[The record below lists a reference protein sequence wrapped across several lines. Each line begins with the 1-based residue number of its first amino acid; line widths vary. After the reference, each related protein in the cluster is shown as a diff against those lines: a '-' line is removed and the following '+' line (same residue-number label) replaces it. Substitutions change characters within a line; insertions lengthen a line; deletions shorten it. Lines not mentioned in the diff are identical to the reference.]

1 VRKLF
6 RLIQLEQ
13 VAERIVQEGL
23 VPGAR
28 GKRDPVHLD
37 ALLLQVADGGIDIV
51 DSDRKVVCTEWLGVG
66 FHQVHLLAAGVE
78 PVPGAEIGARQL
90 RHAEHVPIEGESLL
104 RVGDADGDMVYTGWL
119 HRSILPHVAD
129 FARETVDGGTFV
141 RMLLAAL
148 RDMQWRRRRLAIAV
162 VSTGLVFAMT
172 LVLTG
177 LANGFRVEAQRAVD
191 SLGVDRFVVKAGAN
205 GPFLGATP
213 FAEADLARVAAAPGV
228 AAAGPLA
235 TADLTIKEGT
245 STRNTTAFGALEHGP
260 GMPVVSQGQAPMT
273 PDEVAVS
280 STLGQHVGDKVQIG
294 AQTLRVVGIVPNST
308 ALAKR
313 PNIFLTTEG
322 LQQLAYNGQPL
333 VTSIGVVGAPR
344 QLPNGY
350 QALDRAAGVDDLL
363 RPIKSPAGA
372 ISIMADL
379 LWIVAVLIVGSLVYL
394 SALERLRDFAVF
406 KAIGVPTRSILAG
419 LALQAIIVALL
430 AAALGV
436 ILAQLLAPL
445 FPMTVV
451 MPMRAYLALP
461 AIAIAVG
468 LLASA
473 AGLRRA
479 VAVDPALA
487 FGGP

>member
-1 VRKLF
+1 
-6 RLIQLEQ
+6 
-13 VAERIVQEGL
+13 
-23 VPGAR
+23 
-28 GKRDPVHLD
+28 
-37 ALLLQVADGGIDIV
+37 
-51 DSDRKVVCTEWLGVG
+51 
-66 FHQVHLLAAGVE
+66 
-78 PVPGAEIGARQL
+78 
-90 RHAEHVPIEGESLL
+90 
-104 RVGDADGDMVYTGWL
+104 
-119 HRSILPHVAD
+119 
-129 FARETVDGGTFV
+129 
-141 RMLLAAL
+141 MLSAAL
-148 RDMQWRRRRLAIAV
+148 RDMQWRRRRLVIAI
-162 VSTGLVFAMT
+162 VSTGLIFAMT

-191 SLGVDRFVVKAGAN
+191 SLGVDRFVVKAGAT

-213 FAEADLARVAAAPGV
+213 FAEADLARVAGEPGV

-235 TADLTIKEGT
+235 TADLTIKEGA
-245 STRNTTAFGALEHGP
+245 STRNTTAFGAPERGP
-260 GMPVVSQGQAPMT
+260 GMPGVSQGRAPST

-280 STLGQHVGDKVQIG
+280 STLGVHVGDKVQIA
-294 AQTLRVVGIVPNST
+294 AQAVRVVGIVPNST

-322 LQQLAYNGQPL
+322 LQQLAYNGQAL
-333 VTSIGVVGAPR
+333 VTSIGVVGVPR
-344 QLPNGY
+344 QLPDGY

-363 RPIKSPAGA
+363 RPVKSPAGA

-445 FPMTVV
+445 FPMVV
-451 MPMRAYLALP
+451 VIPMHAYLALP

-468 LLASA
+468 LLASV

>member
-1 VRKLF
+1 MLF
-6 RLIQLEQ
+6 
-13 VAERIVQEGL
+13 
-23 VPGAR
+23 
-28 GKRDPVHLD
+28 
-37 ALLLQVADGGIDIV
+37 
-51 DSDRKVVCTEWLGVG
+51 
-66 FHQVHLLAAGVE
+66 
-78 PVPGAEIGARQL
+78 
-90 RHAEHVPIEGESLL
+90 
-104 RVGDADGDMVYTGWL
+104 
-119 HRSILPHVAD
+119 
-129 FARETVDGGTFV
+129 
-141 RMLLAAL
+141 AAL
-148 RDMQWRRRRLAIAV
+148 RDMQWRRRRLVIAI

-177 LANGFRVEAQRAVD
+177 LSNGFQAEAQRTVD
-191 SLGVDRFVVKAGAN
+191 SMGVDAFVVKAGAT

-213 FAEADLARVAAAPGV
+213 FAEDDLARVAAAPGV
-228 AAAGPLA
+228 AAAGPLV
-235 TADLTIKEGT
+235 TASELTIKGGT
-245 STRNTTAFGALEHGP
+245 STRNVTAFGAREHGP
-260 GMPVVSQGQAPMT
+260 GMPGVSEGRAPST

-294 AQTLRVVGIVPNST
+294 AQTLQIVGIVPNST

-322 LQQLAYNGQPL
+322 VQRLAYNGQRL

-350 QALDRAAGVDDLL
+350 QAFDRAAGVDDLL
-363 RPIKSPAGA
+363 RPVKSPAGA
-372 ISIMADL
+372 ISIVADL

-394 SALERLRDFAVF
+394 STLERVRDFAVF

-430 AAALGV
+430 AAVLGV

-468 LLASA
+468 LLASM